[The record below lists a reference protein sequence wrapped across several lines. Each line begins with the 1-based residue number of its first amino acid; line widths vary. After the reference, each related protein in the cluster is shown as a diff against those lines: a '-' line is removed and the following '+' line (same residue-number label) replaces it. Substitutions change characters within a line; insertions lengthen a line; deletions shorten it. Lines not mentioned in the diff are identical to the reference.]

1 MAWEAGKTE
10 PQQRIDGLWLAKVR
24 GIPLMH
30 RDYSNVTFRTREAAE
45 QAIREAVGDVSRQTP
60 ERTP

>member
-45 QAIREAVGDVSRQTP
+45 QAIREAVGDVSR
-60 ERTP
+60 